1 MADVFERF
9 NNNSLNNYGLYP
21 SHYFSAPG
29 LGWDA
34 MAIKLTKIKFEVIV
48 DPDMYIFFEKETRC
62 GISYI
67 FNRYRKLSNK
77 YLKSYHTK
85 KES

>member
-29 LGWDA
+29 LSWDA
-34 MAIKLTKIKFEVIV
+34 MTIKLTKIKLELIL
-48 DPDMYIFFEKETRC
+48 DPDMYIFFEKEARC
-62 GISYI
+62 EISLFLI
-67 FNRYRKLSNK
+67 GTENSAINI
-77 YLKSYHTK
+77 
-85 KES
+85 